1 MQRPLRL
8 MLVAAAAAVLL
19 GWFGSLQAE
28 EKSVLKFCRFRSG
41 DLVSYGV
48 VEGDL
53 IRRIQGTPFGHWQTT
68 NELYELSEVKLLV
81 PTTPSKVLA
90 TAGNYKS
97 HLGQTKPHPY
107 PELFFKAPSC
117 LIAHGEN
124 VVIPPGTE
132 DVHFEAEVVI
142 VIGRRA
148 KNVPVEKALDYVLGI
163 TCGNDISARDWQQND
178 VQWWR
183 AKASDTF
190 GPVGPFIVSG
200 IDYYNL
206 QLTMRVN
213 GKVMQQEST
222 KNMVHNLA
230 QIVSFASRYVT
241 LEPGDLIFTGTPGE
255 TKPIKP
261 GDVLEVELEG
271 VGVLRNGVV
280 KASK

>member
-1 MQRPLRL
+1 MIRTQALL
-8 MLVAAAAAVLL
+8 LAVVAWALVLAGTLA
-19 GWFGSLQAE
+19 AE
-28 EKSVLKFCRFRSG
+28 EKQVLKFCRFQSG

-53 IRRIQGTPFGHWQTT
+53 VRRIQGTPFGHWQTT
-68 NELYELSEVKLLV
+68 NELYELNAVKLLV
-81 PTTPSKVLA
+81 PCTPSKVLA

-97 HLGQTKPHPY
+97 HLGDTKPHPY
-107 PELFFKAPSC
+107 PELFFKVPSC

-163 TCGNDISARDWQQND
+163 TCGNDISARDWQKND

-183 AKASDTF
+183 AKGSDTF

-213 GKVMQQEST
+213 GKVKQQENT

-241 LEPGDLIFTGTPGE
+241 LEPGDLIFTGTPG
-255 TKPIKP
+255 TTTPIKE

-280 KASK
+280 KAAK